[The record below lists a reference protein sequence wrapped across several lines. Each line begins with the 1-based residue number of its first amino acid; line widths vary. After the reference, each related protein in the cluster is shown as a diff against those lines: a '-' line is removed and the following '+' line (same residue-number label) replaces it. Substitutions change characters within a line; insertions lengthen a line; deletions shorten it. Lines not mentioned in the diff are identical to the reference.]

1 MKNPKN
7 EILKLPRHNMSATPA
22 SDTGGNKSDSEPM
35 NMTQISGMLETSIAE
50 IDSDNIGQCITTLS
64 EIAIGCRRREAIHL
78 REMVKMREK
87 PYEYVLNFLNTFKNG
102 DNSDDVVTVGDKI
115 LQAIFQLSN

>member
-7 EILKLPRHNMSATPA
+7 EILKLPRHNMSAMPA

-64 EIAIGCRRREAIHL
+64 EIAI
-78 REMVKMREK
+78 
-87 PYEYVLNFLNTFKNG
+87 
-102 DNSDDVVTVGDKI
+102 
-115 LQAIFQLSN
+115 